1 MKLPGLQNRSWAS
14 SALVVGLVAL
24 SNVGP
29 VAAQQFTDLT
39 LGHDGYPDLSERCYD
54 ALNTTVQ
61 GCPGFVAANAVDI
74 ARLVSGQLEALCTP
88 SCRSSLSSV
97 RSVIASGCSADT
109 DVVEFNRIVY
119 PATYTIDRILHAYDV
134 SCARDADTGVFC
146 DEVYLDNLANGTSA
160 DECSDCSLGVGRI
173 LLNSP
178 FGFDEGFAADFK
190 SRTASCGVAGYAFT
204 SPAPYAVSTLPPAA
218 TETGAACEA
227 PYEVQPGDSCDSIA
241 TARGVSTH
249 AVIRAGNAG
258 PGCTNLA
265 AGKKLCL
272 PEPCTQYR
280 VEWDDSCADVLA
292 AVPGLQAQHLLTWN
306 PNINPLCTNL
316 GDMVSHLLC
325 VSPPGR
331 SLGDVTAI
339 TEAPPA
345 TTQPVPTAVPRPANA
360 KAESHE
366 RCAGWYEIQAGDY
379 CQLLSVRHAIE
390 LRDFF
395 FLNPAVNDPDCDN
408 LWLETSYCVKYVGDI
423 NTYPSYPYSTT
434 PPYTLTAPTYVTT
447 TRPPLETV
455 APSETPIAIHPLA
468 AGSHDE
474 AEGCLDFVQHI
485 EVPVLK
491 DQFQQPDVPSLTEIV
506 NTCDFIVASAGI
518 EFEDFVEWNPSLEG
532 LEPCKLQRGLR
543 YCVDHEGTGEDDG
556 TLPPASCIEVE
567 TPEPGTVSTCSCFT
581 TVNGYNAETYLCSD
595 LAESRNITVADLVS
609 WNPWIG
615 SEEDCD
621 AGLYANLASAGER
634 PVCTAVSDGPPP
646 VTPPGPTQEGIVEG
660 CRSYYVAAAGDGCWA
675 IADTHGIALDDLYE
689 WNPALNVGGE
699 CAGLWPDYA
708 YCVLGPASSTPEPP
722 ATTPPPGP
730 VRDGTIETCK
740 KWHLVVSG
748 DGCWD
753 IQQTYGVPDFATLL
767 LWNPY
772 LGDNC
777 QNLWP
782 DYAICVG
789 V

>member
-1 MKLPGLQNRSWAS
+1 MKLPVLQHRPWAS

-24 SNVGP
+24 SNLGP
-29 VAAQQFTDLT
+29 VAAQQFADLT

-74 ARLVSGQLEALCTP
+74 ARLVSGQLEALCTS

-190 SRTASCGVAGYAFT
+190 SRTASCGAAGYAFT
-204 SPAPYAVSTLPPAA
+204 SPAPYAVSTLPPPPAA

-280 VEWDDSCADVLA
+280 VQWDDSCADVLA

-395 FLNPAVNDPDCDN
+395 FLNPSVNDPDCDN

-455 APSETPIAIHPLA
+455 APSETPVVTHPLA
-468 AGSHDE
+468 AGSHGE

-485 EVPVLK
+485 EVPVRK
-491 DQFQQPDVPSLTEIV
+491 DHFQQPDVPPLTEIV
-506 NTCDFIVASAGI
+506 NTCDFIVASAGV
-518 EFEDFVEWNPSLEG
+518 EFEDFVEWNPSLAG
-532 LEPCKLQRGLR
+532 LELCKLQLSFR
-543 YCVDHEGTGEDDG
+543 YCVDHEGFGK
-556 TLPPASCIEVE
+556 TLFNIHPHLHTDPRCRRRRRNPPPSK
-567 TPEPGTVSTCSCFT
+567 
-581 TVNGYNAETYLCSD
+581 LHR
-595 LAESRNITVADLVS
+595 SRNPRARHRLNMLLLHDCKRLQRRKLPLLRPRQVAQHHRRRPRRLEPLDRLRGRLRRRPLRQPRLRRRAPRVHRRLRRPAPRDAPRPHAGGHRRGVS
-609 WNPWIG
+609 VVLRRG
-615 SEEDCD
+615 RGRRVLGHRRH
-621 AGLYANLASAGER
+621 ARYSAGR
-634 PVCTAVSDGPPP
+634 
-646 VTPPGPTQEGIVEG
+646 
-660 CRSYYVAAAGDGCWA
+660 
-675 IADTHGIALDDLYE
+675 
-689 WNPALNVGGE
+689 
-699 CAGLWPDYA
+699 
-708 YCVLGPASSTPEPP
+708 
-722 ATTPPPGP
+722 
-730 VRDGTIETCK
+730 
-740 KWHLVVSG
+740 LV
-748 DGCWD
+748 
-753 IQQTYGVPDFATLL
+753 
-767 LWNPY
+767 
-772 LGDNC
+772 
-777 QNLWP
+777 
-782 DYAICVG
+782 
-789 V
+789 